1 MELLNELINSIK
13 QVAAQS
19 IILSGG
25 IMLFSGYFLGK
36 LSQKM
41 KLPAITGYILAGLV
55 LGHSVA
61 GIVAAKMEHTFSGMT
76 EIALGLIALTI
87 GGEFNLAKIKRTG
100 SSILIVTFFQAMLP
114 FLLVTFCLNLAGMD
128 LRYSLLLGA
137 ISIATAPAATVV
149 IIRELRARGEFIDYV
164 YGIVAFD
171 DALCMII
178 FGIVFAVIGPSLS
191 GIAAAGGALGGF
203 LHAFKEIVFS
213 ALLGVAGG
221 TGLHFLTFKKYKKN
235 EIQII
240 SLAVILLVTGITV
253 VLHLSPLIANML
265 FGVVLVN
272 FATKNKRIFAILEP
286 LTPPVFAFFFILA
299 GTEFSLHIFSKG
311 TVVLMGGIYVFTR
324 FAGRLA
330 GVYLG
335 AVSTKLSDTIK
346 KYLGLCFT
354 PQAGVAIGLALFMQS
369 SPIMFNAPADVKQA
383 LVMIVNIILFSVF
396 INELVGPPISKY
408 AIIKGANL

>member
-1 MELLNELINSIK
+1 MELLNELINSIQ

-36 LSQKM
+36 LFQKM

-221 TGLHFLTFKKYKKN
+221 TALHFLTFKKYKKN

-299 GTEFSLHIFSKG
+299 GTEFSLNIFSRG
-311 TVVLMGGIYVFTR
+311 TVVLMGGIYIFTR

-354 PQAGVAIGLALFMQS
+354 PQAGVAIGLALFMQA